1 MTAEMNVN
9 ANAEMS
15 ANMTAEM
22 TTDPR
27 GELPMTAEMKVNA
40 SVEMNDEMKADPG
53 GGRQLHAE
61 MNVEM
66 TTADAEMHAERQS
79 YPWARMT
86 PFCCTTGV
94 VTPGKHG
101 QYRHTGIFRV
111 SGG

>member
-1 MTAEMNVN
+1 
-9 ANAEMS
+9 
-15 ANMTAEM
+15 
-22 TTDPR
+22 
-27 GELPMTAEMKVNA
+27 
-40 SVEMNDEMKADPG
+40 
-53 GGRQLHAE
+53 
-61 MNVEM
+61 M
-66 TTADAEMHAERQS
+66 TTADAEMHAERKS